1 MKRIIVVITSLL
13 AASCV
18 EPIVMD
24 PLEEMPVVVNCVLTR
39 EVYRDLDYGTPVYSF
54 PSELPAQKLYLYFA
68 KRPSEKEYTPIND
81 ATVKVS
87 GGGQSYYFVWDG
99 ECWTSSFLPVFEET
113 YDLSIKLK
121 DGKELSS
128 TMVFPSF
135 VGVIGGVPPFF
146 ESCSNN
152 ITTVSTDSKKTVII
166 ASAFAASE
174 PFIGYR
180 GSPDGNSSDV
190 EKNGTSNLWVFAKE
204 GDKNVEKIITNHPGA
219 DNFNIIN
226 GSFDNFNAYK
236 HLHSNI
242 NIPFYTDYH
251 SYLKNYL
258 SSSPVHKD
266 YVRITYDWNSEFC
279 LAADFDSDRM
289 VSYDD
294 PYGIDPDGD
303 GLYPGLYIDT
313 RYEFYFMSDEYDA
326 LLRELANKQ
335 MHSDELVFQFFSPD
349 IDYSNIVNGKGYFGA
364 MYHYS
369 IGVNPQLYIPLIF
382 QQ

>member
-1 MKRIIVVITSLL
+1 
-13 AASCV
+13 
-18 EPIVMD
+18 MD

-39 EVYRDLDYGTPVYSF
+39 EVDKYSPSKDKDYGIPT
-54 PSELPAQKLYLYFA
+54 QKLYLYYA
-68 KRPSEKEYTPIND
+68 KRPLEKEYTPIND

-87 GGGQSYYFVWDG
+87 GGGQSYYFEWNG
-99 ECWTSSFLPVFEET
+99 ECWTSSFLPVFEEI
-113 YDLSIKLK
+113 YDLLITLNN
-121 DGKELSS
+121 GKELSS
-128 TMVFPSF
+128 SLVFPTRIWLS
-135 VGVIGGVPPFF
+135 GKNSGIGFKAA
-146 ESCSNN
+146 
-152 ITTVSTDSKKTVII
+152 ITTNTVFFG
-166 ASAFAASE
+166 SAYVLSE
-174 PFIGYR
+174 FGPAFRID
-180 GSPDGNSSDV
+180 PDGRYHQEDTIGV
-190 EKNGTSNLWVFAKE
+190 SNLWVFAKD
-204 GDKNVEKIITNHPGA
+204 GNKNIERIITNHQNA
-219 DNFNIIN
+219 DNFNIIK
-226 GSFDNFNAYK
+226 GSLDGFNCYK
-236 HLHSNI
+236 QYYDYVDVENRANI
-242 NIPFYTDYH
+242 NYH

-266 YVRITYDWNSEFC
+266 YVRITYDWNSDFC

-369 IGVNPQLYIPLIF
+369 IGDNPQLYI
-382 QQ
+382 QQY